1 MLLFNAAPHDSAA
14 SSICSFFYS
23 DILAAFTYSLVIKT
37 DKSQQ
42 PFQISLLA
50 TVISPKTI
58 DYMNWHKL
66 TIPETFELLGSSE
79 HGLRSTIAEE
89 KLIEFGPNELQE
101 GKKKSVL
108 GILLAQF
115 KDVMIL
121 ILLAAAIISGI
132 IGDLTDTIVILVI
145 VLLNAIIGFFQ
156 EYRAEK
162 AMQALKQMAVTQ
174 ARVLRDGTSSWLP
187 ATALVPGDVVLLEAG
202 NALPADV
209 RIVESVNLK
218 IEEAALTGESHA
230 IDKISQRLELDD
242 IPLGDK
248 KNMAFKGTFV
258 TYGRGTAVVVATGM
272 QTELGRIAKML
283 QEDESLTPLQQR
295 LASFGK
301 KLSVL
306 VLLLCILFFVAG
318 WLRGEDVVK
327 MIMTSISLAVAAIPE
342 ALPAVIT
349 ISLALAAKRMIRF
362 NSLIRK
368 LPAVETLGSVT
379 YICTDKTGTLTKNK
393 MHVEDILVDGKLYER
408 NAIADVQQS
417 NNVQLLLHAFALNN
431 DAVTD
436 DDNNIK
442 GDSTEV
448 ALMEVAKEQHIAAD
462 AWPRLAEIA
471 FDADR
476 KLMTTFHSYNNAVI
490 SFTKGA
496 PDILL
501 QRCGNIDLAAMQQTV
516 DEMAAKGH
524 RILGFAYRMWDELP
538 HDLSADLHETDLQ
551 FLGLTGIIDPP
562 REEVFDAVKQC
573 KTAGI
578 VPVMI
583 TGDHPLTAKTIA
595 ERIGILNNEKDL
607 VITGQQLAAMDDDS
621 FLSKVERIKVYA
633 RVSPEQKLQIVKML
647 QQKGHYVAMTG
658 DGVNDAPSLKR
669 ANIGIAMGITGTD
682 VSKEAAHMILLDDNF
697 STIVKAVR
705 EGRRIYDNI
714 LKFIKYLM
722 TTNSGELWTLL
733 LGPMIGLPVALLPIH
748 ILWINLV
755 SDGLPAISLSFE
767 KAEKNVMD
775 RPPRPPQ
782 QSVFANGRGLHMIWV
797 GMLMAGIALSA
808 QAWAI
813 NHGLHWQ
820 SIVFNVL
827 CLSQMGHVLA
837 IRSETQSFFSAGMFS
852 NKPLIAAVGL
862 ALLLQ
867 IAITYIPFLQPIFQT
882 EALTLQEFLL
892 VGAASSL
899 VFIAVEI
906 EKKISNS
913 RREKQR
919 RVEVGM

>member
-1 MLLFNAAPHDSAA
+1 
-14 SSICSFFYS
+14 
-23 DILAAFTYSLVIKT
+23 
-37 DKSQQ
+37 
-42 PFQISLLA
+42 
-50 TVISPKTI
+50 
-58 DYMNWHKL
+58 MNWHRL
-66 TIPETFELLGSSE
+66 SIEETFELLDTTPQ
-79 HGLRSTIAEE
+79 GLSISDAEE
-89 KLIEFGPNELQE
+89 KLLQYGPNELQE
-101 GKKKSVL
+101 GKKKGVAAML
-108 GILLAQF
+108 FDQF

-121 ILLAAAIISGI
+121 ILLVAAIISGI

-145 VLLNAIIGFFQ
+145 VVLNAVIGFFQ

-174 ARVLRDGTSSWLP
+174 ARILRDGKPNWLP
-187 ATALVPGDVVLLEAG
+187 ATALVPGDVVILEAG
-202 NALPADV
+202 NAVPADI

-230 IDKISQRLELDD
+230 IDKITHSLETDD
-242 IPLGDK
+242 LPIGDRS
-248 KNMAFKGTFV
+248 NMAFKGTFV
-258 TYGRGTAVVVATGM
+258 TYGRGTGIVIATGM

-283 QEDESLTPLQQR
+283 QEEETLTPLQQR
-295 LASFGK
+295 MASFGK
-301 KLSVL
+301 KLSIL
-306 VLLLCILFFVAG
+306 VLFLCILFFVAG
-318 WLRGEDVVK
+318 WLRGEDMVK
-327 MIMTSISLAVAAIPE
+327 MVLTSISLAVAAIPE

-393 MHVEDILVDGKLYER
+393 MHVEDVFVNGRLYDKKDLSS
-408 NAIADVQQS
+408 AIQEEEVM
-417 NNVQLLLHAFALNN
+417 LLLQAFALNN
-431 DAVTD
+431 DAVED
-436 DDNNIK
+436 AEKNIK
-442 GDSTEV
+442 GDSTEI
-448 ALMEVAKEQHIAAD
+448 ALMEVALEKKIEATD
-462 AWPRLAEIA
+462 WPRLAEIA
-471 FDADR
+471 FDSER
-476 KLMTTFHSYNNAVI
+476 KLMTTFHEHASKII

-501 QRCGNIDLAAMQQTV
+501 QRCQNINAEKLLQQV

-524 RILGFAYRMWDELP
+524 RVIGFAYRYWDTMPAEPDVLI
-538 HDLSADLHETDLQ
+538 HETGLQ
-551 FLGLTGIIDPP
+551 FLGLAGIIDPP
-562 REEVFDAVKQC
+562 RDEVFDAVKQC

-578 VPVMI
+578 VPVII

-595 ERIGILNNEKDL
+595 QRVGILQNESDI
-607 VITGQQLAAMDDDS
+607 VITGKELAALDNDS
-621 FLSKVERIKVYA
+621 FLARVEKIKVYA

-647 QQKGHYVAMTG
+647 QHKGHYVAMTG

-697 STIVKAVR
+697 STIIKAVR

-767 KAEKNVMD
+767 KAEKDIMD

-782 QSVFANGRGLHMIWV
+782 QTVFANGRGMHMIWV
-797 GMLMAGIALSA
+797 GMLMAGISLSA

-813 NHGLHWQ
+813 NNDLHWQ
-820 SIVFNVL
+820 TIVFNVL

-837 IRSETQSFFSAGMFS
+837 IRSEKQSLFSIGIFS
-852 NKPLIAAVGL
+852 NKPLTGAVMI

-867 IAITYIPFLQPIFQT
+867 FVITYTPFLQPIFQT
-882 EALTLQEFLL
+882 ESLSLYEFLI

-899 VFIAVEI
+899 VFFAVET
-906 EKKISNS
+906 EKIVS
-913 RREKQR
+913 RRRGK
-919 RVEVGM
+919 MK

>member
-1 MLLFNAAPHDSAA
+1 
-14 SSICSFFYS
+14 
-23 DILAAFTYSLVIKT
+23 
-37 DKSQQ
+37 
-42 PFQISLLA
+42 
-50 TVISPKTI
+50 
-58 DYMNWHKL
+58 MNWHRL
-66 TIPETFELLGSSE
+66 SIEETFELLDTNPQ
-79 HGLRSTIAEE
+79 GLSISDAEE
-89 KLIEFGPNELQE
+89 KFLQYGSNELQE
-101 GKKKSVL
+101 GKKKGVAGML
-108 GILLAQF
+108 FDQF

-145 VLLNAIIGFFQ
+145 VVLNAVIGFFQ

-174 ARVLRDGTSSWLP
+174 ARVLRGGQSNWLP
-187 ATALVPGDVVLLEAG
+187 ATALVPGDVILLEAG
-202 NALPADV
+202 NAVPADI

-230 IDKISQRLELDD
+230 IDKITHSLETDD
-242 IPLGDK
+242 LPIGDRS
-248 KNMAFKGTFV
+248 NMAFKGTFV
-258 TYGRGTAVVVATGM
+258 TYGRGTGIVIATGM

-283 QEDESLTPLQQR
+283 QEEETLTPLQQR
-295 LASFGK
+295 MASFGK
-301 KLSVL
+301 KLSIL
-306 VLLLCILFFVAG
+306 VLFLCVLFFVAG
-318 WLRGEDVVK
+318 WLRGEDMVK
-327 MIMTSISLAVAAIPE
+327 MVLTSISLAVAAIPE

-393 MHVEDILVDGKLYER
+393 MHVEDVFVNGQLVERKELASITEQPDGKR
-408 NAIADVQQS
+408 M
-417 NNVQLLLHAFALNN
+417 LLAFALNN
-431 DAVTD
+431 DAVED
-436 DDNNIK
+436 AEKNIK
-442 GDSTEV
+442 GDSTEI
-448 ALMEVAKEQHIAAD
+448 ALMEVALEQNIKATD
-462 AWPRLAEIA
+462 WPRLAEIA
-471 FDADR
+471 FDSER
-476 KLMTTFHSYNNAVI
+476 KLMTTFHEHDNKII

-501 QRCGNIDLAAMQQTV
+501 HRCQNINAEKLLQQV
-516 DEMAAKGH
+516 NEMAAKGH
-524 RILGFAYRMWDELP
+524 RVLGFAYRYWDVMPAEPDVLV
-538 HDLSADLHETDLQ
+538 HETGLQ
-551 FLGLTGIIDPP
+551 FLGLAGIIDPP
-562 REEVFDAVKQC
+562 RDEVFDAVAQC

-578 VPVMI
+578 VPVII

-595 ERIGILNNEKDL
+595 QRVGILQSESEL
-607 VITGQQLAAMDDDS
+607 VITGKELAALDSDS
-621 FLSKVERIKVYA
+621 FLAKVEKIKVYA
-633 RVSPEQKLQIVKML
+633 RVSPDQKLHIVKTL

-658 DGVNDAPSLKR
+658 DGINDAPSLKR

-767 KAEKNVMD
+767 KAEKDIMN

-782 QSVFANGRGLHMIWV
+782 QTVFANGRGMHMIWV
-797 GMLMAGIALSA
+797 GILMAGISLSA

-813 NHGLHWQ
+813 NNDLHWQ
-820 SIVFNVL
+820 TIVFNVL

-837 IRSETQSFFSAGMFS
+837 IRSEKQSLFSIGIFS
-852 NKPLIAAVGL
+852 NKPLIGAVL
-862 ALLLQ
+862 IALLLQ
-867 IAITYIPFLQPIFQT
+867 FVITYTPFLQPIFQT
-882 EALTLQEFLL
+882 ESLSLYEFVI

-899 VFIAVEI
+899 VFFAVEI
-906 EKKISNS
+906 EKIVSR
-913 RREKQR
+913 RREK
-919 RVEVGM
+919 MK

>member
-1 MLLFNAAPHDSAA
+1 
-14 SSICSFFYS
+14 
-23 DILAAFTYSLVIKT
+23 
-37 DKSQQ
+37 
-42 PFQISLLA
+42 
-50 TVISPKTI
+50 
-58 DYMNWHKL
+58 MNWHRL
-66 TIPETFELLGSSE
+66 SIAETFELLGTSQQ
-79 HGLRSTIAEE
+79 GLSTYTAEE
-89 KLIEFGPNELQE
+89 KLVHVGPNELQE
-101 GKKKSVL
+101 GKKKSIA
-108 GILLAQF
+108 GMLLAQF

-132 IGDLTDTIVILVI
+132 IGDLTDTIVILII
-145 VLLNAIIGFFQ
+145 VCLNAIIGFFQ

-174 ARVLRDGTSSWLP
+174 TRVLRDGNTAWLP
-187 ATALVPGDVVLLEAG
+187 ATVLVPGDVVLLDAG
-202 NALPADV
+202 SAVPADV
-209 RIVESVNLK
+209 RIIESVNLK
-218 IEEAALTGESHA
+218 VEEAALTGESQA
-230 IDKISQRLELDD
+230 IDKIIHPLEVDD
-242 IPLGDK
+242 LPLGDK

-258 TYGRGTAVVVATGM
+258 TYGRGTAVVIATGM

-283 QEDESLTPLQQR
+283 QEDETLTPLQQR
-295 LASFGK
+295 MASFGK

-306 VLLLCILFFVAG
+306 VFFLCILFFVAG

-327 MIMTSISLAVAAIPE
+327 MVMTSISLAVAAIPE

-393 MHVEDILVDGKLYER
+393 MHVEDLFVNGKLYER
-408 NAIADVQQS
+408 NDLQAIKEDV
-417 NNVQLLLHAFALNN
+417 NVMNLLQAFALNN
-431 DAVTD
+431 DVVADENHVL
-436 DDNNIK
+436 K
-442 GDSTEV
+442 GDSTEI
-448 ALMEVAKEQHIAAD
+448 ALMEVSREHHIQIAN
-462 AWPRLAEIA
+462 WPRLAEIA

-476 KLMTTFHSYNNAVI
+476 KLMTTFHSYDHKIV

-501 QRCGNIDLAAMQQTV
+501 QRCVDIDLPAMQKQV
-516 DEMAAKGH
+516 DAMAAKGH
-524 RILGFAYRMWDELP
+524 RILGFALRYWDALP
-538 HDLSADLHETDLQ
+538 ENPDSEIHETGLQ

-562 REEVFDAVKQC
+562 REEVFEAVAQC

-595 ERIGILNNEKDL
+595 ERIGILNSNHDL
-607 VITGQQLAAMDDDS
+607 VITGQQLAAMDNDT
-621 FLSKVERIKVYA
+621 FLAKVEKIKVYA

-767 KAEKNVMD
+767 KAEKDIMN

-782 QSVFANGRGLHMIWV
+782 QSVFANGRGIHMIWV
-797 GMLMAGIALSA
+797 GILMAGITLSL
-808 QAWAI
+808 QGWAI
-813 NHGLHWQ
+813 RNGLHWQ
-820 SIVFNVL
+820 TIVFNVL
-827 CLSQMGHVLA
+827 CLCQMGHVLA
-837 IRSETQSFFSAGMFS
+837 IRSEKQSLFSIGIFS
-852 NKPLIAAVGL
+852 NKPLIAAVII

-867 IAITYIPFLQPIFQT
+867 FVITYVPFFQPIFQT
-882 EALTLQEFLL
+882 EALTLNEFLL
-892 VGAASSL
+892 VGAASSM
-899 VFIAVEI
+899 VFFAVEI
-906 EKKISNS
+906 EKVIFRKKRKIKSAILF
-913 RREKQR
+913 
-919 RVEVGM
+919 

>member
-1 MLLFNAAPHDSAA
+1 
-14 SSICSFFYS
+14 
-23 DILAAFTYSLVIKT
+23 
-37 DKSQQ
+37 
-42 PFQISLLA
+42 
-50 TVISPKTI
+50 
-58 DYMNWHKL
+58 MNWHRL
-66 TIPETFELLGSSE
+66 SIEETFELLDTQQQ
-79 HGLRSTIAEE
+79 GLSTPNAEA
-89 KLIEFGPNELQE
+89 KLFQYGPNELQE
-101 GKKKSVL
+101 GKKKNIA
-108 GILLAQF
+108 GMLLAQF

-145 VLLNAIIGFFQ
+145 VLLNAILGFIQ

-162 AMQALKQMAVTQ
+162 AMQALKLMAVTH
-174 ARVLRDGTSSWLP
+174 AKVVRDGKTTSVP
-187 ATALVPGDVVLLEAG
+187 ATILVPGDIVLLEAG
-202 NALPADV
+202 SAVPADI
-209 RIVESVNLK
+209 RIIESVNLK

-230 IDKISQRLELDD
+230 VDKIIHTIETDD
-242 IPLGDK
+242 LQLGDK
-248 KNMAFKGTFV
+248 KNMGFKGTFA
-258 TYGRGTAVVVATGM
+258 TYGRGSGVVIATGM
-272 QTELGRIAKML
+272 ETELGRIAKML
-283 QEDESLTPLQQR
+283 QENETLTPLQQR
-295 LASFGK
+295 MASFGK

-306 VLLLCILFFVAG
+306 VLFMCVLFFVAG
-318 WLRGEDVVK
+318 WLRGEDVIK
-327 MIMTSISLAVAAIPE
+327 MVMTSISLAVAAIPE

-349 ISLALAAKRMIRF
+349 ISLALAAKKMIRM

-393 MHVEDILVDGKLYER
+393 MYVEEIFINGQLFER
-408 NAIADVQQS
+408 IALSTIKKQEDLM
-417 NNVQLLLHAFALNN
+417 LLLHAFALNN
-431 DAVTD
+431 DAVEGVD
-436 DDNNIK
+436 KILK
-442 GDSTEV
+442 GDSTET
-448 ALMEVAKEQHIAAD
+448 ALLEVSMEQDIQPD
-462 AWPRLAEIA
+462 LWPRLAEIP

-476 KLMTTFHSYNNAVI
+476 KMMTTFHSHDNKII

-501 QRCGNIDLAAMQQTV
+501 QRCDYIDLTAMQKQV
-516 DEMAAKGH
+516 DEMAARGH
-524 RILGFAYRMWDELP
+524 RILGFAYRYWDALP
-538 HDLSADLHETDLQ
+538 ENLNSESHETGLH
-551 FLGLTGIIDPP
+551 FLGLAGIIDPP
-562 REEVFDAVKQC
+562 REEVFEAVAQC

-595 ERIGILNNEKDL
+595 ERIGILNSEKDL
-607 VITGQQLAAMDDDS
+607 VITGQQLAALDNDS
-621 FLSKVERIKVYA
+621 FLAKVERIKVYA

-705 EGRRIYDNI
+705 EGRRVYDNI

-722 TTNSGELWTLL
+722 TTNSSELLVLL
-733 LGPMIGLPVALLPIH
+733 LGPIIGLPIALLPIH

-755 SDGLPAISLSFE
+755 SDGLPAISLSYE
-767 KAEKNVMD
+767 KEEKGIMN

-782 QSVFANGRGLHMIWV
+782 QSVFANGRGIHMIWV
-797 GMLMAGIALSA
+797 GMLMAGIALSL

-813 NHGLHWQ
+813 NNGLHWQ
-820 SIVFNVL
+820 TIVFNFL

-837 IRSETQSFFSAGMFS
+837 IRSDIQSFFSVGIFS
-852 NKPLIAAVGL
+852 NTPLIGAVII

-867 IAITYIPFLQPIFQT
+867 FVVTYVPLFQPIFKT
-882 EALTLQEFLL
+882 EALTLNEFLL
-892 VGAASSL
+892 VGALSL
-899 VFIAVEI
+899 IVFFAVEI
-906 EKKISNS
+906 EKAVFRRS
-913 RREKQR
+913 RTQHASL
-919 RVEVGM
+919 V

>member
-1 MLLFNAAPHDSAA
+1 
-14 SSICSFFYS
+14 
-23 DILAAFTYSLVIKT
+23 
-37 DKSQQ
+37 
-42 PFQISLLA
+42 
-50 TVISPKTI
+50 
-58 DYMNWHKL
+58 MNWHRISSEEVFEILDTRKQGL
-66 TIPETFELLGSSE
+66 TISD
-79 HGLRSTIAEE
+79 AEE
-89 KLIEFGPNELQE
+89 KLLRYGPNELQE
-101 GKKKSVL
+101 GKKKNIAL
-108 GILLAQF
+108 MLLDQF

-121 ILLAAAIISGI
+121 ILLGAAIISGI

-145 VLLNAIIGFFQ
+145 VLLNALLGFFQ

-174 ARVLRDGTSSWLP
+174 ARVLRDGNINWLP
-187 ATALVPGDVVLLEAG
+187 ATELVPGDVIQLEAG
-202 NALPADV
+202 SAVPADV
-209 RIVESVNLK
+209 RIIESINLK
-218 IEEAALTGESHA
+218 IEEAALTGESQA
-230 IDKISQRLELDD
+230 IDKIIDSLETEDL
-242 IPLGDK
+242 PLGDK
-248 KNMAFKGTFV
+248 INMAFKGTFV
-258 TYGRGTAVVVATGM
+258 TYGRGTAVVIATGM

-283 QEDESLTPLQQR
+283 QEDETLTPLQQR
-295 LASFGK
+295 MASFGK
-301 KLSVL
+301 KLSIL
-306 VLLLCILFFVAG
+306 VLFLCILFFVAG

-327 MIMTSISLAVAAIPE
+327 MVMTSISLAVAAIPE

-368 LPAVETLGSVT
+368 LPAVETLGSVK

-393 MHVEDILVDGKLYER
+393 MHVEDVFVNGKIYER
-408 NAIADVQQS
+408 NDLHNIKQQEEIR
-417 NNVQLLLHAFALNN
+417 LLLHAFALNN
-431 DAVTD
+431 DAVAG
-436 DDNNIK
+436 DNNIIE
-442 GDSTEV
+442 GDSTEI
-448 ALMEVAKEQHIAAD
+448 ALLKIAMEHNIQSV
-462 AWPRLAEIA
+462 AWPRLDEIA
-471 FDADR
+471 FDSDR
-476 KLMTTFHSYNNAVI
+476 KLMTTFHSHENKII

-501 QRCGNIDLAAMQQTV
+501 HRCVDIDLNALQKQV
-516 DEMAAKGH
+516 DDMAAKGH
-524 RILGFAYRMWDELP
+524 RIIGFAYRYWDALP
-538 HDLSADLHETDLQ
+538 ENPDKEIHEKGLK

-562 REEVFDAVKQC
+562 REEVFEAVAQC

-578 VPVMI
+578 IPVMI

-595 ERIGILNNEKDL
+595 QRIGILSNENDMI
-607 VITGQQLAAMDDDS
+607 ITGQQLAELDNDN
-621 FLSKVERIKVYA
+621 FLAKVEKIKVYA

-647 QQKGHYVAMTG
+647 QHKGHYVAMTG

-767 KAEKNVMD
+767 KAEKDIMN

-782 QSVFANGRGLHMIWV
+782 ESVFANGRGMHIIWV
-797 GMLMAGIALSA
+797 GMLMAGITLSA

-813 NHGLHWQ
+813 KKGLHWQ
-820 SIVFNVL
+820 TIVFNVL
-827 CLSQMGHVLA
+827 CLSQMGHVMA
-837 IRSETQSFFSAGMFS
+837 IRSDSQTLFSAGILS
-852 NKPLIAAVGL
+852 NKSLIGAVII
-862 ALLLQ
+862 ALVLQ
-867 IAITYIPFLQPIFQT
+867 IFITYTPFLQPIFQT
-882 EALTLQEFLL
+882 ESLTLNEFLF
-892 VGAASSL
+892 VGGLSSL
-899 VFIAVEI
+899 VFFAVEL
-906 EKKISNS
+906 EKAIS
-913 RREKQR
+913 RRNRK
-919 RVEVGM
+919 

>member
-1 MLLFNAAPHDSAA
+1 
-14 SSICSFFYS
+14 
-23 DILAAFTYSLVIKT
+23 
-37 DKSQQ
+37 
-42 PFQISLLA
+42 
-50 TVISPKTI
+50 
-58 DYMNWHKL
+58 MNWYRL
-66 TIPETFELLGSSE
+66 NIPEVFELLGTSLR
-79 HGLRSTIAEE
+79 GLSTSDAEE
-89 KLIEFGPNELQE
+89 KLLQLGPNELQE
-101 GKKKSVL
+101 GKKKSIAGL
-108 GILLAQF
+108 LLAQF
-115 KDVMIL
+115 KDMMIL
-121 ILLAAAIISGI
+121 ILIAAAVISGV

-145 VLLNAIIGFFQ
+145 VILNAVVGFIQ

-174 ARVLRDGTSSWLP
+174 ARVLRDGVIAWVS
-187 ATALVPGDVVLLEAG
+187 ARDLVPGDVVLLEAG
-202 NALPADV
+202 NAVPADV
-209 RIVESVNLK
+209 RITESVNLK
-218 IEEAALTGESHA
+218 VEEAALTGESQA
-230 IDKISQRLELDD
+230 IDKIVHSLESDD
-242 IPLGDK
+242 LPLGDR
-248 KNMAFKGTFV
+248 KNMAFKGTFI
-258 TYGRGTAVVVATGM
+258 TYGRGTAVVIATGM

-283 QEDESLTPLQQR
+283 QEEESLTPLQQR
-295 LASFGK
+295 LSSFGK
-301 KLSVL
+301 KLSIL
-306 VLLLCILFFVAG
+306 VLFLCLLFFVTG

-327 MIMTSISLAVAAIPE
+327 MVMTSISLAVAAIPE

-349 ISLALAAKRMIRF
+349 ISLALAARRMVRF

-393 MHVEDILVDGKLYER
+393 MHVEEVFVKGKLYER
-408 NAIADVQQS
+408 NALPGLKNETEAG
-417 NNVQLLLHAFALNN
+417 LLLYAFALNN
-431 DAVTD
+431 DAAAGNDKV
-436 DDNNIK
+436 IK
-442 GDSTEV
+442 GDSTEI
-448 ALMEVAKEQHIAAD
+448 ALMEVARDLEIEPG

-471 FDADR
+471 FDAER
-476 KLMTTFHSYNNAVI
+476 KLMTTFHSHDNKII

-501 QRCGNIDLAAMQQTV
+501 QRCVNIDSTAMQKQV
-516 DEMAAKGH
+516 DDMAAQGH
-524 RILGFAYRMWDELP
+524 RVLGFAYRYWEDLP
-538 HDLSADLHETDLQ
+538 ESPDAETHETGLN

-562 REEVFDAVKQC
+562 REEVFDAVNQC

-583 TGDHPLTAKTIA
+583 TGDHPLTARTIA
-595 ERIGILNNEKDL
+595 ERIGILSSERDL
-607 VITGQQLAAMDDDS
+607 VITGQQLASLDNDD
-621 FLSKVERIKVYA
+621 FQARVERIKVYA

-647 QQKGHYVAMTG
+647 QHKGHYVAMTG

-697 STIVKAVR
+697 STIVKAVK

-733 LGPMIGLPVALLPIH
+733 LGPLIGLPVALLPIH

-767 KAEKNVMD
+767 KAEKDIMN

-797 GMLMAGIALSA
+797 GMLMAGIALTA

-813 NHGLHWQ
+813 NNGWHWQ

-837 IRSETQSFFSAGMFS
+837 IRSEKQSLFSAGIFS
-852 NKPLIAAVGL
+852 NKPLMAAVII

-867 IAITYIPFLQPIFQT
+867 FVVTYVPVLQPIFQT
-882 EALTLQEFLL
+882 EALTLNEFLF
-892 VGAASSL
+892 VGAASSI
-899 VFIAVEI
+899 VFFAVEL
-906 EKKISNS
+906 EKKVFGS
-913 RREKQR
+913 RRKT
-919 RVEVGM
+919 

>member
-1 MLLFNAAPHDSAA
+1 
-14 SSICSFFYS
+14 
-23 DILAAFTYSLVIKT
+23 
-37 DKSQQ
+37 
-42 PFQISLLA
+42 
-50 TVISPKTI
+50 
-58 DYMNWHKL
+58 MNWHRL
-66 TIPETFELLGSSE
+66 NIPEVFELLGT
-79 HGLRSTIAEE
+79 HQQGLSANAAEE
-89 KLIEFGPNELQE
+89 KLLQVGPNELQE
-101 GKKKSVL
+101 GKNKSIAL
-108 GILLAQF
+108 MLLSQF

-145 VLLNAIIGFFQ
+145 VLLNAIIGFLQ

-174 ARVLRDGTSSWLP
+174 ARVMRDGNSNWLP
-187 ATALVPGDVVLLEAG
+187 ATLLVPGDMVLLESG
-202 NALPADV
+202 NAVPADV

-230 IDKISQRLELDD
+230 IDKIVHSLEVDD
-242 IPLGDK
+242 LPLGDK

-283 QEDESLTPLQQR
+283 QEDETLTPLQQR
-295 LASFGK
+295 MASFGK

-306 VLLLCILFFVAG
+306 VLFLCILFFVAG
-318 WLRGEDVVK
+318 WLRGEDLVK
-327 MIMTSISLAVAAIPE
+327 MVMTSISLAVAAIPE

-393 MHVEDILVDGKLYER
+393 MHVEDVFVNGKLYER
-408 NAIADVQQS
+408 NSLSNVRQQEDV
-417 NNVQLLLHAFALNN
+417 NLLLHAFALNN
-431 DAVTD
+431 DAAEGED
-436 DDNNIK
+436 RIIK

-448 ALMEVAKEQHIAAD
+448 ALMEVSKEQKIEPD
-462 AWPRLAEIA
+462 TWPRLAEIP
-471 FDADR
+471 FDAER
-476 KLMTTFHSYNNAVI
+476 KLMTTFHRHDNKII

-501 QRCGNIDLAAMQQTV
+501 QRCVNIDTAALQKQV
-516 DEMAAKGH
+516 DEMAAEGH
-524 RILGFAYRMWDELP
+524 RILGFACRYWDALP
-538 HDLSADLHETDLQ
+538 ENPTSDSHETGLQ
-551 FLGLTGIIDPP
+551 FLGLAGIIDPP
-562 REEVFDAVKQC
+562 REEVFDAVAQC

-595 ERIGILNNEKDL
+595 QRIGILNSEKDL
-607 VITGQQLAAMDDDS
+607 VVTGQQLAALDNDD
-621 FLSKVERIKVYA
+621 FLAKVERIKVYA

-697 STIVKAVR
+697 STIVRAVR

-733 LGPMIGLPVALLPIH
+733 LGPIIGLPVALLPIH

-767 KAEKNVMD
+767 KAEKDIMN

-797 GMLMAGIALSA
+797 GMLMAGITLSA
-808 QAWAI
+808 QAWAM
-813 NHGLHWQ
+813 NNGLHWQ
-820 SIVFNVL
+820 TIVFNVL
-827 CLSQMGHVLA
+827 CLCQMGHVLA
-837 IRSETQSFFSAGMFS
+837 IRSETASFFSIGIFS
-852 NKPLIAAVGL
+852 NKPLIGAVL
-862 ALLLQ
+862 IAFLLQ
-867 IAITYIPFLQPIFQT
+867 FIITYTPFLQPIFQT
-882 EALTLQEFLL
+882 ESLSWKEFLL
-892 VGAASSL
+892 VGALSSI
-899 VFIAVEI
+899 VFFAVEI
-906 EKKISNS
+906 EKIIYGRKRNVNFNSNID
-913 RREKQR
+913 
-919 RVEVGM
+919 